1 MNKETIFAIG
11 FGILLGAVVGI
22 VMLFQSNKAEQTK
35 VIPVAPDS
43 QAKQVVQK
51 STSNETSPLTIVQ
64 PVQSQ
69 VVNVDEIVIKGKAQ
83 ANSLIVVQ
91 SPVATQVVKSKTADF
106 SVTMSLALG
115 ENTISISAYGANS
128 TPQEQ
133 TLQVYYIEE

>member
-11 FGILLGAVVGI
+11 FGILLGAVVGV
-22 VMLFQSNKAEQTK
+22 VMLFQSNKSEQTK
-35 VIPVAPDS
+35 VIPVTPDA
-43 QAKQVVQK
+43 QGKQVVQK
-51 STSNETSPLTIVQ
+51 STTNETSPLTIAQ
-64 PVQSQ
+64 PLQGQ
-69 VVNVDEIVIKGKAQ
+69 VVNVDEIEIKGKAQ

-91 SPVATQVVKSKTADF
+91 SPVATQIIKSKTAEF
-106 SVTMSLALG
+106 VVPLSLALG